1 MPHTKLGRS
10 KRTSAVIS
18 PQWEGHLASVIEH
31 IPDAFIAF
39 DTGWRYMYVNSKAEL
54 MVQKT
59 KEELVGKVVYDIFP
73 DIKQNPVFQ
82 VAITA
87 METRTPQRTEYLSP
101 STGRW
106 LQANFYP
113 TDFGIAAY
121 YNDVTSVKTQE
132 EQYRRLLDHSP
143 VPIAIHAKGVLIYV
157 NQLSVQLMHAH
168 SAEEL
173 IGKNVWNFVHP
184 DYTAVVKQR
193 ISQIYTGQEY
203 TNTLEE
209 KFICVD
215 GDIIDVEVSSLLVTF
230 EGSPAIQ
237 IVVRDITEEKRTAE
251 RLRMH
256 TQILDSMTEGVSVS
270 NPKGIIIY
278 TNPAEDRM
286 FGYQP
291 GELIGKNILVK
302 HRRST
307 EDKTTLMQEVQ
318 AQLNEKGEWHG
329 QLHNSKKD
337 GTLFITN
344 SHITTVQIEGKP
356 HWVCVQDDITEQQE
370 IEDELKSAEERYR
383 LVVENTNDLIS
394 IIDHKGMFQYISP
407 AYLRVL
413 GYTPEELLDTSAFD
427 LIHPDD
433 MKGTKKEFKR
443 SISTSFGSISLRFR
457 HKNGEYLYFEGS
469 ANWTE
474 DEDIEDRLAICIFR
488 DTTERVKLDRQKDEF
503 IGITSHELKT
513 PVTSMKIFAQVLQ
526 KKFVK
531 AGDLKSASLL
541 EKMDLQLDKLTS
553 LITDLLD
560 VTRIETGKFSF
571 ENEVFDLNTLIS
583 EIVEEMQRTTTHK
596 IKKKLAKTHLL
607 YADRNRIEQV
617 IINFLSNA
625 IKYSPQADTVVISTF
640 TDQGHV
646 SVCVEDFGIG
656 ISPEHQSRIFSRFF
670 RVSGSKENTYPGIG
684 LGLYISSE
692 IIRRQGGK
700 IWIESEEGKG
710 SRFYFRLPVHTQ

>member
-1 MPHTKLGRS
+1 MPHTKPRRS
-10 KRTSAVIS
+10 KRTAAAIS

-39 DTGWRYMYVNSKAEL
+39 DTEWRYMYLNSKAEA

-73 DIKQNPVFQ
+73 GIHQNPVFQ
-82 VAITA
+82 LAITA
-87 METRTPQRTEYLSP
+87 MESRTPQRVEYLSP

-113 TDFGIAAY
+113 TEFGIAAY
-121 YNDVTSVKTQE
+121 YNDVTAVKTQE

-143 VPIAIHAKGVLIYV
+143 VPIALHAKGILIYV
-157 NQLSVQLMHAH
+157 NQLAVRLIHAQ
-168 SAEEL
+168 SAEEV
-173 IGKNVWNFVHP
+173 IGKNVWKFVHP
-184 DYTAVVKQR
+184 DYTELVKQR
-193 ISQIYTGQEY
+193 ISQIYTGLEY

-209 KFICVD
+209 KFICMD
-215 GDIIDVEVSSLLVTF
+215 GEIIDVEVTSLLVTF
-230 EGSPAIQ
+230 EGKPAIQ

-270 NPKGIIIY
+270 NPEGSIIY

-286 FGYQP
+286 FGYP
-291 GELIGKNILVK
+291 SGGLIGSHITKK
-302 HRRST
+302 HQGSSEENNLLIR
-307 EDKTTLMQEVQ
+307 EIQEH
-318 AQLNEKGEWHG
+318 LTEKGEWHG
-329 QLHNSKKD
+329 QLYNNKKD
-337 GTLFITN
+337 GTPFITN
-344 SHITTVQIEGKP
+344 THITTVQIDGKP
-356 HWVCVQDDITEQQE
+356 HWVCIQDDITEQQE
-370 IEDELKSAEERYR
+370 IEEELKASEERYR

-407 AYLRVL
+407 AYLRIL
-413 GYTPEELLDTSAFD
+413 GYKPEELLDTSAFA

-433 MKGTKKEFKR
+433 LKETKKEFKR
-443 SISTSFGSISLRFR
+443 SLSTSFGSISLRYR
-457 HKNGEYLYFEGS
+457 HKNGEYLNFEGS

-474 DEDIEDRLAICIFR
+474 DEDVEDRLAVCIFR
-488 DTTERVKLDRQKDEF
+488 DITERVKLDRQKDEF

-526 KKFVK
+526 KKFLK

-541 EKMDLQLDKLTS
+541 EKMDVQLDKLTN

-560 VTRIETGKFSF
+560 ITRIETGKFSF
-571 ENEVFDLNTLIS
+571 DNEVFDLNTLIS

-596 IKKKLAKTHLL
+596 IKKKLGKTQLL
-607 YADRNRIEQV
+607 FADRNRIEQV

-625 IKYSPQADTVVISTF
+625 IKYSPHADTVVISTSVK
-640 TDQGHV
+640 QGEV

-656 ISPEHQSRIFSRFF
+656 IASEHQSRIFSRFF

-700 IWIESEEGKG
+700 IWIESEEGRG
-710 SRFYFRLPVHTQ
+710 SRFYFRLPVYTQ